1 VVPHGLQN
9 LGGAFVLMYANHV
22 KMIIIEIQVHAYIK
36 GELFTNF
43 GVQKL

>member
-1 VVPHGLQN
+1 
-9 LGGAFVLMYANHV
+9 MYANHV
-22 KMIIIEIQVHAYIK
+22 KMIIIIEIQVHAYIK